1 MNFLLDVPDA
11 VPTYLRGDGLR
22 LEQVLLNL
30 ISNAV
35 KFTTR
40 GEVSAAV
47 ELVEESE
54 REAGLRFIV
63 SDTGIGMSPEQVDK
77 LFQPFHQA
85 DFSITRKYGG
95 TGLGLAIC
103 KRLLEMMDSEI
114 KIRSGL
120 GSGSVFSF
128 TVRLEK
134 AEGECPER
142 LGGISKERAKELLL
156 NRRVLLV
163 EDNET
168 NLQVARELL
177 EQAGLDVVTA
187 ANGLEAAVLADK
199 ERFDGVL
206 MDLQMPVMDGLTA
219 AREIREGSSRPDL
232 PILAMTANAMVADRE
247 DCLAAGMNDH
257 IAKPIKP
264 AILYEKLVRRL
275 RPDVDIDV
283 CL

>member
-1 MNFLLDVPDA
+1 
-11 VPTYLRGDGLR
+11 
-22 LEQVLLNL
+22 
-30 ISNAV
+30 
-35 KFTTR
+35 
-40 GEVSAAV
+40 
-47 ELVEESE
+47 
-54 REAGLRFIV
+54 
-63 SDTGIGMSPEQVDK
+63 
-77 LFQPFHQA
+77 
-85 DFSITRKYGG
+85 
-95 TGLGLAIC
+95 
-103 KRLLEMMDSEI
+103 
-114 KIRSGL
+114 
-120 GSGSVFSF
+120 
-128 TVRLEK
+128 
-134 AEGECPER
+134 
-142 LGGISKERAKELLL
+142 ISKERAKELLL

-187 ANGLEAAVLADK
+187 ANGLEAAALADK

-283 CL
+283 CLDTGESSAPVSPGAPRDLPRLEGVDVEAGLVSVNGDWTLYTKLLRNFHHRHQDVQEEIRVELDRGNFEVAQRLAHTMKGLAGTVGAKNLSEISAQLESVIKNNERTRAPDLLDRFAGENT